1 MFYSTE
7 QTENVKPLG
16 ANLPMMM
23 AGEMA
28 MSWGMAT
35 ISTACVPTILV
46 SDSV

>member
-28 MSWGMAT
+28 LGVNGYDLHRLCSHHSG
-35 ISTACVPTILV
+35 
-46 SDSV
+46 